1 MSSFRFS
8 EEEFFSFNSF
18 NSKNLRG
25 VVSKYMNDVFVCLG
39 LLILIIKRHIYDINF
54 SCEVVGKFWLRF
66 SITII
71 IVLWKGVLNFP
82 QNSVWFIFIFI
93 LSFSFYLK
101 YTWSLERVTTRLTL
115 SKGCLDY
122 RISGLW
128 ESRLVR
134 VKIKVYEGSHSLP
147 FMREMGGWDF

>member
-25 VVSKYMNDVFVCLG
+25 AASKYMNDVFVCLG
-39 LLILIIKRHIYDINF
+39 LLILIIKRHIYDISF

-82 QNSVWFIFIFI
+82 QNSVWLIFIFI

-115 SKGCLDY
+115 TTTQYSTSLLLLLPKKKGLNSY
-122 RISGLW
+122 SF
-128 ESRLVR
+128 
-134 VKIKVYEGSHSLP
+134 Y
-147 FMREMGGWDF
+147 